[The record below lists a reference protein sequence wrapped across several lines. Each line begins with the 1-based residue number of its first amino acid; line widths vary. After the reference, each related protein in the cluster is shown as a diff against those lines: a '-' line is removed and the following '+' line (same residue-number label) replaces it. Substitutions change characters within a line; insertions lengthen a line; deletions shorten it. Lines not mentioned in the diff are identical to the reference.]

1 MGIAPAAGLLARGI
15 NVCLG
20 TDGLCSAPDLDVW
33 GELAW
38 LRLRALPEL
47 ELAEGVALITRNPAR
62 FFGLSGRLG
71 SLEPGRLARFS
82 VVPREVEEAFSL

>member
-38 LRLRALPEL
+38 LKERVLPDLALADGL
-47 ELAEGVALITRNPAR
+47 ALITRNPAR
-62 FFGLSGRLG
+62 FFGLADRLG
-71 SLEPGRLARFS
+71 SLQPGRLARLS
-82 VVPREVEEAFSL
+82 VVPGKVAELF

>member
-1 MGIAPAAGLLARGI
+1 MGIAPAAGLLRRGV

-38 LRLRALPEL
+38 LKMRALPDL
-47 ELAEGVALITRNPAR
+47 ELADGVALITGNPAR
-62 FFGLSGRLG
+62 FFGLEGRLG
-71 SLEPGRLARFS
+71 SLQPGRLARFS
-82 VVPREVEEAFSL
+82 VVPSEVEEAFSL

>member
-1 MGIAPAAGLLARGI
+1 MGRAPAGQLLERGI

-20 TDGLCSAPDLDVW
+20 TDGLCSAPDLDVY

-38 LRLRALPEL
+38 LKAHSLPGL
-47 ELAEGVALITRNPAR
+47 TLDQGLALITRNPAR
-62 FFGLSGRLG
+62 FFGLADRLG

-82 VVPREVEEAFSL
+82 VVPTETAALF